1 MQQFF
6 TNTLESK
13 FIKSLLYNT
22 PLPLIATA
30 KDGDRILKGFSYVY
44 KNSIIKC
51 TDTGI
56 LLGDNYDTLTV
67 SEDLYV
73 SEDLILASGVKPASY
88 EVIVSYRFGQ
98 YIPQLTE
105 KFMSHRL
112 YYDSDTHCY
121 LGKYLRCIRDLYGID
136 LMSLYNCFNY
146 KIVTNFYLT
155 DNTKQSE
162 YGYLSKDDSRYD
174 STEMSKYKLIAVPI
188 KFNKKY
194 TIAIDCPTTVLMKS
208 VFYGNLGMLKVRF
221 HGIEGDLTKQLVEI
235 NNYQYIKLNSM
246 DFKQPYVYSLP
257 ITSHS
262 QQVDEYDLYNY
273 EKNLYLIIQLPIAN
287 QSSIVVLEG
296 DYSDNN
302 IPPIINMGEVDK
314 IKVGQLNQ
322 ALLGKQSLLQIND
335 SISYAFSN
343 RLIEYLALNVIDSID
358 SITENTIRV
367 QKYMG
372 ALDTSIKGAWSNKL
386 RIDIFNKV
394 YNDYTSDRID
404 INGFVDKETEKIIT
418 RGWDV

>member
-1 MQQFF
+1 
-6 TNTLESK
+6 
-13 FIKSLLYNT
+13 
-22 PLPLIATA
+22 
-30 KDGDRILKGFSYVY
+30 
-44 KNSIIKC
+44 
-51 TDTGI
+51 
-56 LLGDNYDTLTV
+56 
-67 SEDLYV
+67 
-73 SEDLILASGVKPASY
+73 
-88 EVIVSYRFGQ
+88 
-98 YIPQLTE
+98 
-105 KFMSHRL
+105 
-112 YYDSDTHCY
+112 
-121 LGKYLRCIRDLYGID
+121 
-136 LMSLYNCFNY
+136 
-146 KIVTNFYLT
+146 
-155 DNTKQSE
+155 
-162 YGYLSKDDSRYD
+162 
-174 STEMSKYKLIAVPI
+174 
-188 KFNKKY
+188 
-194 TIAIDCPTTVLMKS
+194 
-208 VFYGNLGMLKVRF
+208 
-221 HGIEGDLTKQLVEI
+221 
-235 NNYQYIKLNSM
+235 M